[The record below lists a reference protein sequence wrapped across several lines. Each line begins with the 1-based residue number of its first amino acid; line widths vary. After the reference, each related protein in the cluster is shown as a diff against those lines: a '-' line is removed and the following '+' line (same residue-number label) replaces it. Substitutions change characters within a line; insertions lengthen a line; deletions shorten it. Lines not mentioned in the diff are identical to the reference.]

1 MWLTLIINP
10 YWQILEN
17 ASKIFAEISVFWIMS
32 QIDFLKTNSFF
43 SRNFNFRVIIFG
55 KSMRI
60 IWVPWFENWS
70 GWDFQKSISV
80 TPENR
85 STLWFGWVFQKS
97 VQRIPQKFAKNSNE
111 QFLGNISE
119 SIRNWFFGRVKIK
132 ISNNHCISRFSREF
146 SMCTTARI
154 MRHLLTIIISIFSST
169 LSLN

>member
-1 MWLTLIINP
+1 MSLLANSGKIIPNFCQLDFWKANP
-10 YWQILEN
+10 FFPNSNFRVTSQTDFWKTHPCELFEYL
-17 ASKIFAEISVFWIMS
+17 ALKIGLDEISRNRSLSRPKIVQHS
-32 QIDFLKTNSFF
+32 DLDEF
-43 SRNFNFRVIIFG
+43 SRNRSSSYPGNL
-55 KSMRI
+55 
-60 IWVPWFENWS
+60 P
-70 GWDFQKSISV
+70 ISFKGGR
-80 TPENR
+80 P
-85 STLWFGWVFQKS
+85 
-97 VQRIPQKFAKNSNE
+97 AKNSNE